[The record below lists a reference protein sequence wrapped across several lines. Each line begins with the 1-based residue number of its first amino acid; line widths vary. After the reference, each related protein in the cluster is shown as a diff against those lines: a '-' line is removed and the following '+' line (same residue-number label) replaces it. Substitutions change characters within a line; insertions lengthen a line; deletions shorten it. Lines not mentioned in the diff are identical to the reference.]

1 MQKEKTRFYKAKW
14 FLWIWLVLFPP
25 IGIILLWTCHKGMK
39 KNSRI
44 ILSVVFAIWFAILM
58 TAINGDSATTT
69 TAGTNPPS
77 STSVVDTVGSSE
89 PEQEASESTQK
100 PNEMPREISVQDAE
114 DACNSFFSE
123 IVKNA
128 YGEIPWGE
136 GTENGIV
143 IESDYSVESQS
154 GTVVIS
160 YTLMDA
166 PHEGTDIA
174 ITFDLESERVSVS
187 EILVDGA
194 KQDIPDEAKDSVLI
208 WLLLDANYK
217 G

>member
-14 FLWIWLVLFPP
+14 FLWLFLILFPP
-25 IGIILLWTCHKGMK
+25 VGIILLWTCHKEMK
-39 KNSRI
+39 TKSKI

-58 TAINGDSATTT
+58 VATNGDSSTTP
-69 TAGTNPPS
+69 TADTNPPS
-77 STSVVDTVGSSE
+77 STSAVDTVGSSE
-89 PEQEASESTQK
+89 LEQEASESTQK

-154 GTVVIS
+154 GSVAIS

-166 PHEGTDIA
+166 PHKGVHIA
-174 ITFDLESERVSVS
+174 ITFALEGERVSVS
-187 EILVDGA
+187 EISEDGV
-194 KQDIPDEAKDSVLI
+194 KQEIPNEAKDSVLI
-208 WLLLDANYK
+208 WLLLDSNYQ

>member
-100 PNEMPREISVQDAE
+100 PNEMP
-114 DACNSFFSE
+114 CNSFFSE

>member
-14 FLWIWLVLFPP
+14 FLWIFLILFPP
-25 IGIILLWTCHKGMK
+25 VGIILLWVCHKEMK
-39 KNSRI
+39 TKSRI

-58 TAINGDSATTT
+58 AATNGDSPATP

-77 STSVVDTVGSSE
+77 TTSTVDTVENSQTE
-89 PEQEASESTQK
+89 PKSNESVQT

-123 IVKNA
+123 IVMNS

-136 GTENGIV
+136 GTENGI
-143 IESDYSVESQS
+143 IIKSDYSVESQS
-154 GTVVIS
+154 GTVAIS
-160 YTLMDA
+160 YTLMDT

-174 ITFDLESERVSVS
+174 ITFALESERVSVS
-187 EILVDGA
+187 EILVDGV
-194 KQDIPDEAKDSVLI
+194 KQEIPDEAKDSVLI
-208 WLLLDANYK
+208 WLLLDVNYK